1 VGVKVKSEAKEE
13 TKAELKLQILI
24 ARIKIIYQIRTMLL

>member
-1 VGVKVKSEAKEE
+1 MGVKVKSEAKEE

-24 ARIKIIYQIRTMLL
+24 ARN